1 MFEFCVLLI
10 VLGCGVTVIALFRDW
25 FVDGVL
31 DMSVNS
37 VVYDI

>member
-10 VLGCGVTVIALFRDW
+10 VFGCGVTVIALFRDW
-25 FVDGVL
+25 FAGGVL